1 MKFLTK
7 YLKVIERSKIQLILL
22 SVAFFCGI
30 ILGAILPSFEE
41 KVFFSENTVNLFLN
55 SLISG
60 GKVSAVFL
68 NRLFV
73 DIFCL
78 GIFYIASLNIFLI
91 SINVIIIMYRGYVIG
106 ALLVALLSNFGVTGL
121 MLYIAVVFLQS
132 LISTASLIFFTLVI
146 IDRFKVKKCKP
157 KCQYDLLAPL
167 IIAFAIIILSI
178 LVQVIMLLVFL
189 RPMNYCF

>member
-1 MKFLTK
+1 MKFLSK

-22 SVAFFCGI
+22 SVAFFGGI

-41 KVFFSENTVNLFLN
+41 KIFFSDNTVNLFVN

-78 GIFYIASLNIFLI
+78 GIFYIASFNIFLI

-106 ALLVALLSNFGVTGL
+106 ALFVALISNFGITGF
-121 MLYIAVVFLQS
+121 MLYIAVVLLQS

-157 KCQYDLLAPL
+157 NFQYDLLTPL
-167 IIAFAIIILSI
+167 VIAFIVIILSI
-178 LVQVIMLLVFL
+178 LLQVVMLLMFL